1 MKGKTL
7 KICGLVVMLVF
18 GLAMLFPTAIAQ
30 SEKGMYSP
38 GQSGTTP
45 GKGGTPPGQGGIPPG
60 LAKNL
65 GLSMDGDQVY
75 WGDPDIMIGIGTIDP
90 QYTLDVDGDIHAMGS
105 LILGN
110 SVTFDPNGNIIL
122 DDATPSLEV
131 YNKDA
136 IPYYTDL
143 FIDSENQYVGIGTKI
158 VVAGVR
164 LGVDGNV
171 LATGSIT
178 ADGGDSSQWNDAYGW
193 GDHSAVGYLTSYT
206 ETDPVFGAWD
216 KSTGIAIAESQITDL
231 DHFTN
236 ADETDQV
243 FTAWDK
249 SAGIA
254 ISESQITDLDHF
266 TNADETDQVFT
277 GSTAYGITGTQVSNW
292 DTAYGWGNH
301 ASAGY
306 LTGYTETDPQV
317 GTISSNYVPKWDGS
331 KLSTG
336 SIYDNGNI
344 GIGTTPSGAK
354 LHVNGVIKADEI
366 KYNSPRTQ
374 YLVISGEAFVPASN
388 AAYTNAGGMGGA
400 YRTTGSSG
408 QMVTQVHL
416 PHGAKVTEFKVFFYD
431 NSNRDLTSWLGRL
444 SLSGSAYSRLGQ
456 LDSSGITNYGS
467 KTDTTISNSIIDN
480 TKYGYHI
487 KAYSTNWDGSKL
499 RIMGAYVK
507 YTMDEAL

>member
-38 GQSGTTP
+38 GHGDTPP

-60 LAKNL
+60 LASNL
-65 GLSMDGDQVY
+65 GLSMNGDQVY

-122 DDATPSLEV
+122 DDITKTLEI

-178 ADGGDSSQWNDAYGW
+178 ADGGDSGQWNDAYGW
-193 GDHSAVGYLTSYT
+193 GDHSAEGYLTSYT

-216 KSTGIAIAESQITDL
+216 KTTGITITESQITDLDHFTNSDETDPVFSAWDKTTGIAIAESQITDL
-231 DHFTN
+231 DHFTT
-236 ADETDQV
+236 ADETDPI
-243 FTAWDK
+243 FGAWDK
-249 SAGIA
+249 STGIS
-254 ISESQITDLDHF
+254 ITESQITDLDHF
-266 TNADETDQVFT
+266 TSADETDP
-277 GSTAYGITGTQVSNW
+277 
-292 DTAYGWGNH
+292 
-301 ASAGY
+301 
-306 LTGYTETDPQV
+306 EV
-317 GTISSNYVPKWDGS
+317 GTNTLNYVSKWDGS
-331 KLSTG
+331 KLVTG
-336 SIYDNGNI
+336 TIYDNGNI
-344 GIGTTPSGAK
+344 GIGTSTPLFKLDVMGNARFEGSYPSIRLYGTETSTGLNSNFYMIQEYQKKFLIRHWASAPSPYSWK
-354 LHVNGVIKADEI
+354 TRLTIDDTGDVGIGTISPQRDLHVDDTIRLEPRSSAPTSPAKGDIYFNG
-366 KYNSPRTQ
+366 
-374 YLVISGEAFVPASN
+374 
-388 AAYTNAGGMGGA
+388 
-400 YRTTGSSG
+400 
-408 QMVTQVHL
+408 
-416 PHGAKVTEFKVFFYD
+416 
-431 NSNRDLTSWLGRL
+431 
-444 SLSGSAYSRLGQ
+444 
-456 LDSSGITNYGS
+456 
-467 KTDTTISNSIIDN
+467 
-480 TKYGYHI
+480 
-487 KAYSTNWDGSKL
+487 STNKLMVYDGTAWKSCW
-499 RIMGAYVK
+499 
-507 YTMDEAL
+507 